1 VREKRRY
8 IKIHVSEDVYK
19 KLLEI
24 RREMKRK
31 NLEARDMNDVI
42 KHVLDVYELKM
53 REIEK
58 REKMRIGDIEHMFL
72 KYIVE
77 KILPK
82 KRIFKNVEVWKPLGL
97 NRKRASEVLKQLSEK
112 GFLRKT
118 SYGRYMI
125 LDKLVRLTS
134 GEEFTPKIYRIS
146 EGKRK
151 KKVIKNERNNDKV
164 LLILSDEEIEES

>member
-1 VREKRRY
+1 MREKKRY
-8 IKIHVSEDVYK
+8 IKIRVSEDVYK

-31 NLEARDMNDVI
+31 NLEARDMNNVI
-42 KHVLDVYELKM
+42 KHVLNVYELKI
-53 REIEK
+53 RETEK

-72 KYIVE
+72 KYIIE
-77 KILPK
+77 KILPE

-97 NRKRASEVLKQLSEK
+97 DKRTGSVVLSQLAEK

-125 LDKLVRLTS
+125 LDKLVRLAS
-134 GEEFTPKIYRIS
+134 GGEFMLKIYRIS

-151 KKVIKNERNNDKV
+151 RKSTAVI
-164 LLILSDEEIEES
+164 SGG